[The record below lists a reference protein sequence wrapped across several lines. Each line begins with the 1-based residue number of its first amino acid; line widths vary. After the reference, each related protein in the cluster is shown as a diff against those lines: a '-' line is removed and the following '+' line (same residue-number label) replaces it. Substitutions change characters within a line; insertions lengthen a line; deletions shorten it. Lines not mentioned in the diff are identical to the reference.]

1 MRLQVQQKQLTRLA
15 AYKFLKANL
24 QIKRPSLE
32 GLFIYAFFN
41 VFIFISVTSPPS
53 AQLFFVHFDT
63 FLTA

>member
-41 VFIFISVTSPPS
+41 VFIFISVTSPPFRT
-53 AQLFFVHFDT
+53 A
-63 FLTA
+63 FLCSF